1 MASSSSFGANAFDN
15 HRFKTLFNQKLYEE
29 IVCKKEI
36 IAEVGFNLNE
46 DEYPE
51 MRQQI
56 ALRGWKRLA
65 SPREVTKTMIREF
78 FANAARSEDEMD

>member
-1 MASSSSFGANAFDN
+1 MTSSSSSGANAFDN
-15 HRFKTLFNQKLYEE
+15 HSFRTLFNQRLYEE

-36 IAEVGFNLNE
+36 IAKVGFDLNE

-56 ALRGWKRLA
+56 ALRGWRRLA
-65 SPREVTKTMIREF
+65 SPRE
-78 FANAARSEDEMD
+78 